1 MERAH
6 HAVGVSLELAP
17 IGLDKVLEGTLVTPL
32 RGGEQLSLVLG
43 IFG

>member
-1 MERAH
+1 
-6 HAVGVSLELAP
+6 VSLELAP
-17 IGLDKVLEGTLVTPL
+17 IGLDQALEGALLAPL